1 MEMERGAY
9 PCCRRFAAGQRPS
22 GRLALGLVLIVVTA
36 ACHGQPSQRPM
47 KAGPVDT
54 GAGSLTAARKY
65 LEGQWSLESYEIYPP
80 GKPPIQ
86 LKGSG
91 TLVYDEFGNL
101 KIDIRAD
108 QSSTDL
114 LRDAGID
121 LKEGVLASEG
131 RTAVDMQNR
140 TLTYVVPGQTAGRGP
155 LSLSRP
161 RHWVVDSNLLTLTT
175 QDDNGKPL
183 SVAKW
188 RRTP

>member
-1 MEMERGAY
+1 METKRGTC
-9 PCCRRFAAGQRPS
+9 PSRRRRFGELRSLGAVILACALVSSMAGCHAA
-22 GRLALGLVLIVVTA
+22 
-36 ACHGQPSQRPM
+36 PSQRPM
-47 KAGPVDT
+47 KAGAVDT
-54 GAGSLTAARKY
+54 GAGSLTAARQY
-65 LEGQWSLESYEIYPP
+65 LQGSWSLESYEIYPP

-86 LKGSG
+86 LKGTG

-108 QSSTDL
+108 QASTDL

-121 LKEGVLASEG
+121 LKEGGLVSNG
-131 RTAVDMQNR
+131 RTAVDMQNH
-140 TLTYVVPGQTAGRGP
+140 TLTYVVPGQTSQGP

-161 RHWVVDSNLLTLTT
+161 RHWEVQGTQLTLTI

-188 RRTP
+188 RKSS

>member
-1 MEMERGAY
+1 MRMEPRTG
-9 PCCRRFAAGQRPS
+9 PSRRSRNAGRA
-22 GRLALGLVLIVVTA
+22 ALGVFSLAVALVGVG
-36 ACHGQPSQRPM
+36 CHAQPSQRPM

-54 GAGSLTAARKY
+54 GLGSLTAARKY
-65 LEGQWSLESYEIYPP
+65 LEGQWSLESFEIFPP

-91 TLVYDEFGNL
+91 TLSYDEFGNL
-101 KIDIRAD
+101 KIDVRAD
-108 QSSTDL
+108 EASTDL

-121 LKEGVLASEG
+121 LKDGVLASSG

-140 TLTYVVPGQTAGRGP
+140 TLTYVVPGQTAGTGP

-161 RHWVVDSNLLTLTT
+161 RHWVVEGNLLTLTT
-175 QDDNGKPL
+175 QDTAGKPL

-188 RRTP
+188 RKST

>member
-1 MEMERGAY
+1 MVAR
-9 PCCRRFAAGQRPS
+9 
-22 GRLALGLVLIVVTA
+22 VV
-36 ACHGQPSQRPM
+36 R
-47 KAGPVDT
+47 
-54 GAGSLTAARKY
+54 
-65 LEGQWSLESYEIYPP
+65 IYPP

-108 QSSTDL
+108 QASTDL

-161 RHWVVDSNLLTLTT
+161 RHWVVQSNVLTLTT

-188 RRTP
+188 RKGP

>member
-1 MEMERGAY
+1 MRME
-9 PCCRRFAAGQRPS
+9 PCMCPSPHRVIAGRA
-22 GRLALGLVLIVVTA
+22 ALGVLSLAVALVGA
-36 ACHGQPSQRPM
+36 GCHAQPSQRPM

-65 LEGQWSLESYEIYPP
+65 LEGQWSLESFQIFPP
-80 GKPPIQ
+80 GKQPIQ

-91 TLVYDEFGNL
+91 TLSYDEFGNL
-101 KIDIRAD
+101 KIDVRAD
-108 QSSTDL
+108 EASTDL

-121 LKEGVLASEG
+121 LKDGVLASSG

-140 TLTYVVPGQTAGRGP
+140 TLTYVVPGQTAGTGP

-161 RHWVVDSNLLTLTT
+161 RHWVVEGNLLTLTT
-175 QDDNGKPL
+175 QDNAGKPL

-188 RRTP
+188 RKST